1 MRMPSTASTQATV
14 KPMNSEVRVPDQMR
28 AQMSWPMLLV
38 PKMKPSCPGRRL
50 ESVRPVSL

>member
-28 AQMSWPMLLV
+28 AQMS
-38 PKMKPSCPGRRL
+38 
-50 ESVRPVSL
+50 